1 MKSLKVVYTGGMATI
16 LVACDD
22 CGHQITINAPTKG
35 NPDLPMHKC
44 DPYDKMRVG
53 KFVAIGEVIKRPVL
67 R

>member
-1 MKSLKVVYTGGMATI
+1 MATI